1 MANPRPTT
9 KRTTVYLRA
18 DIARAAKLKA
28 AISGKTM
35 SDLANE
41 GLARL
46 LREDA
51 RDLKIF
57 RQRAKDKTRSYD
69 EFIAELEK
77 RGEI

>member
-1 MANPRPTT
+1 MAR
-9 KRTTVYLRA
+9 KQVRRTTVYLEA
-18 DIARAAKLKA
+18 GIAKAIKIKA
-28 AISGKTM
+28 AASGRSV

-57 RQRAKDKTRSYD
+57 RERKNEKSRPYD